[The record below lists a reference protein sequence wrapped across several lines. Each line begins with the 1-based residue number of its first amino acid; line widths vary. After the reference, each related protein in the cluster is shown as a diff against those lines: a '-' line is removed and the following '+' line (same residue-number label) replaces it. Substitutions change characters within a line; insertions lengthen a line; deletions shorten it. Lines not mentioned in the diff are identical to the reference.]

1 MSNRGF
7 GTVWGDGS
15 QFGGFMDKGDAQMGE
30 AMKAAGLS
38 KA

>member
-1 MSNRGF
+1 MGNRGF
-7 GTVWGDGS
+7 GTVWGDAS
-15 QFGGFMDKGDAQMGE
+15 EFATFMDKGDAQMGV